1 MNLIRS
7 ILVYCWLIISIIPF
21 GVCLILGSLFL
32 SSTTLWWWFAAPFLR
47 GVIGAA
53 RIVGGVEYR
62 VHGEDRL
69 PSADDMRRVVL
80 CPKHQSTWETFYFA
94 SMTPHPLAYVFK
106 KELLRIPVFGWC
118 IGILDMIH
126 IDRSKRSEAWKK
138 VAEQG
143 RRIMDDGKW
152 VIMFPEGT
160 RIGRG
165 KKGNYKSGATR
176 LAVTT
181 GAWVI
186 PIAVTSARC
195 WPPRSWSFVPGVID
209 VSIGEPIHADGREP
223 GELMEEIERW
233 IESEMHRLDP
243 DAYK

>member
-7 ILVYCWLIISIIPF
+7 IIVYCWLIVSIIPF
-21 GVCLILGSLFL
+21 GVCLILGSVFL
-32 SSTTLWWWFAAPFLR
+32 SSTTLWWWFAAPFLK
-47 GVIGAA
+47 GVVGAA

-94 SMTPHPLAYVFK
+94 SMTSHPLAYVFK

-126 IDRSKRSEAWKK
+126 IDRSKRAEAWKK

-160 RIGRG
+160 RIERG

-176 LAVTT
+176 LAVAT

-195 WPPRSWSFVPGVID
+195 WPPRSWSFRPGIID

-243 DAYK
+243 EAYN